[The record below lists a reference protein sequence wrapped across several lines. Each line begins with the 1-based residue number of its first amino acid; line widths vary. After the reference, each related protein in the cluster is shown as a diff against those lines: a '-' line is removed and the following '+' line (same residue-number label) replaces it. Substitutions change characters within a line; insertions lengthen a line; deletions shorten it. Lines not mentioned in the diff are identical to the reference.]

1 MTVTADVQKIIDK
14 TRRLSKKY
22 SLDISD
28 TDLLGYIED
37 ALVLVPASI
46 ASLEDGDLVINHT
59 DTNYATYFV
68 ALHVAKLVI
77 SGSTIEDSQRI
88 TMGTLTVSK
97 GRSGEK
103 DNLLRQLEDEI
114 KKLSKRLV
122 SYGAVIKFQ

>member
-46 ASLEDGDLVINHT
+46 ASLKDGDLVINHT
-59 DTNYATYFV
+59 DTNYATYFI
-68 ALHVAKLVI
+68 ALYTAKLII

-114 KKLSKRLV
+114 KKLSKRLA